1 MVGMWMQMYAGLIV
15 DNFGPPGIGET
26 LLKFYRN
33 FGNLLTIHL
42 LCGIYTNKLITNEVV
57 TLTFLV
63 VLDWWGI
70 QYCLPSK
77 QLAAFAV
84 TQNGAT

>member
-1 MVGMWMQMYAGLIV
+1 MVTSDV
-15 DNFGPPGIGET
+15 
-26 LLKFYRN
+26 
-33 FGNLLTIHL
+33 HH
-42 LCGIYTNKLITNEVV
+42 TNKLITNEVV